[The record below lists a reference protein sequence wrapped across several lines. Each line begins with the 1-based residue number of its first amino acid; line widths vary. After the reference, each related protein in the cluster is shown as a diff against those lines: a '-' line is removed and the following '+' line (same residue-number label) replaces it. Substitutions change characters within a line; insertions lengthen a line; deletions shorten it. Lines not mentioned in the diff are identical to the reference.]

1 MDAHF
6 WLGRWERGEIGFHE
20 GRPNALLVKHLSA
33 LALARGARVFVPL
46 CGKTADI
53 PWLLS
58 RGFRVAGAE
67 LSQLAVKEL
76 FAGLGITPAESAA
89 GSLQHYAWQDIDIF
103 QGDLFELTKAALG
116 PVEAIYDRAAL
127 VALPE
132 PMRDR
137 YAASLVDQ
145 TGGAPQLVISFEY
158 DQALVSGPP
167 FSVPADE
174 IRRLYGARYEI
185 TLLES
190 APVEG
195 GLRGHPASETAWALR
210 KKAR

>member
-20 GRPNALLVKHLSA
+20 GRPNALLVKHLLA
-33 LALARGARVFVPL
+33 LALAPGARVFVPL

-58 RGFRVAGAE
+58 RGFRIAGAE
-67 LSQLAVKEL
+67 LSQLAVREL
-76 FAGLGITPAESAA
+76 FASLGITPADSAA
-89 GSLQHYAWQDIDIF
+89 GPLTHYTWQDIDIF
-103 QGDLFELTKAALG
+103 QGDIFELTKAALG
-116 PVEAIYDRAAL
+116 PVDAIYDRAAL

-132 PMRDR
+132 PTRDR